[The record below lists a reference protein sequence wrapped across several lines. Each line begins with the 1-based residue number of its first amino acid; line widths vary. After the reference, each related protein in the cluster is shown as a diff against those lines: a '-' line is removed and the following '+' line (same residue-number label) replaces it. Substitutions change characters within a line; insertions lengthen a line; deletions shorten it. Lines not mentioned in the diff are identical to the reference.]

1 MIHFKYVINMT
12 GDVSNLWRMVFFRW
26 CKIEKGY
33 METKKSWETL
43 TGSSHVIKRNIKVGS
58 LVHLFIDSFIWKSAR
73 RILCRKLELYFLFN
87 TKLK

>member
-1 MIHFKYVINMT
+1 MT
-12 GDVSNLWRMVFFRW
+12 GDVSNLWRMVFFGW

-58 LVHLFIDSFIWKSAR
+58 LVHLFID
-73 RILCRKLELYFLFN
+73 
-87 TKLK
+87 